1 MVWGKIMSDNLEF
14 VRTLTGHSGCQL
26 NLYKNADT
34 FFLRKDA
41 GVISYNKRLKKQ
53 CAKQKWFKLDSVKTP
68 KVLRYGYDQNNL
80 FYFDMEF
87 INGICMS
94 EYMNQIKIKEIVV
107 LMDLLFNSL
116 QIKKGTVTHKSEL
129 IFQNKISSLYHTCDT
144 KNKLILKSLNKLST
158 FHFKNVPLSPCCGD
172 LTLENIIL
180 SPSGI
185 YVIDLLDSF
194 YNSWMID
201 VAKLLQDID
210 LGWSYRH
217 QEKSYNLNLR
227 LTTAK
232 QALLDKLYAMENGQ
246 QNVVIIYHILLLNV
260 LRIYPYAKD
269 KTTILFLNNA
279 LESVLNSIQEMEAA

>member
-1 MVWGKIMSDNLEF
+1 MISSIEF
-14 VRTLTGHSGCQL
+14 IKSLSGHSGCQL
-26 NLYKNADT
+26 NLYKEKDV

-41 GVISYNKRLKKQ
+41 GNVSYNNRLKKQ
-53 CAKQKWFKLDSVKTP
+53 CAKQKWFKLDAVKTP
-68 KVLRYGYDQNNL
+68 KVLRYGYDNNNL

-94 EYMNQIKIKEIVV
+94 EYMNQIKIKEIVD
-107 LMDLLFNSL
+107 LMGLLFKSL
-116 QIKKGTVTHKSEL
+116 PIKHSIITDKSET
-129 IFQNKISSLYHTCDT
+129 IFKDKILSLHKTCDT
-144 KNKLILKSLNKLST
+144 NNQLILKSLNKLKD
-158 FHFKNVPLSPCCGD
+158 FNFKNVPLSACCGD

-180 SPSGI
+180 SSSGI

-217 QEKSYNLNLR
+217 RERSYNLNLR
-227 LTTAK
+227 LATAK
-232 QALLDKLYAMENGQ
+232 QALLDNLYAMENGKK
-246 QNVVIIYHILLLNV
+246 NVIIIYHILLLNV

-269 KTTILFLNNA
+269 QTTILFLNNA
-279 LESVLNSIQEMEAA
+279 LESVLNSINEMEA

>member
-1 MVWGKIMSDNLEF
+1 MIVDKKKWIKKF
-14 VRTLTGHSGCQL
+14 VGHSGCQL
-26 NLYKNADT
+26 NLYKDNGT

-41 GVISYNKRLKKQ
+41 GSSSYNHRLKKQ
-53 CAKQKWFKLDSVKTP
+53 CAKQKQFKTASVKTP
-68 KVLRYGYDQNNL
+68 KVLRYGYDNNNL

-94 EYMNQIKIKEIVV
+94 EYMNQIKIKEIVD
-107 LMDLLFNSL
+107 LMGLLFTSL
-116 QIKKGTVTHKSEL
+116 PIKQSVITDKSEG
-129 IFQNKISSLYHTCDT
+129 IFKDKILSLYKTCDI
-144 KNKLILKSLNKLST
+144 NNELILKSLNKLKE
-158 FHFKNVPLSPCCGD
+158 FNFQNVPLSACCGD

-180 SPSGI
+180 SSSGI

-217 QEKSYNLNLR
+217 QERNYNLNLR
-227 LTTAK
+227 LATAK
-232 QALLDKLYAMENGQ
+232 QALLDNLYAMENGK
-246 QNVVIIYHILLLNV
+246 QNVITIYHILLLNV

-269 KTTILFLNNA
+269 QTTILFLNNA
-279 LESVLNSIQEMEAA
+279 LESVLNSINEMEA